1 MESSTRRKRKKN
13 VRRKNAKL
21 YPIYKMFSW
30 DLLCYYS
37 IEYLF
42 LTITK
47 GVSIS
52 DVLLLSAFYLISK
65 MLVQIPSVTICDFLG
80 RKRSIVLGNAMLVGY
95 MFTLIVAP
103 NMPLMLFA
111 MFLCAFGYA
120 IKNLSETNLLY
131 DSVATRGGDGLYSR
145 IDSKGGSLY
154 YVFDGIASL
163 VAGYLFVVNNYLPV
177 IICLLCLIIATILS
191 CGFSDV
197 YDLRQ
202 KKSKDKSL
210 LSTFKEYGN
219 DLKDTCKF
227 IFNSSRMKALIL
239 FRVVFYSLIKII
251 DIYRSDLLVDIG
263 IPEEQFSMIFA
274 VLTFIA
280 AIAVSARE
288 ALERR
293 YKNRILTVIS
303 LAYIFAVISVGVISC
318 ISASQTIL
326 PIILIMYVIAKVCS
340 AIWFVLEGKY
350 VKNFTNER
358 VRSKITFTY
367 ELIGCMAAAFASVL
381 AGELVKLVS
390 IEQAFLI
397 IGLIGL
403 LAIVLTL
410 DYMRPRFGLKPKEYA
425 KKDIEFSK

>member
-1 MESSTRRKRKKN
+1 MESSTRRKRVKDA
-13 VRRKNAKL
+13 RRKNAKL

-103 NMPLMLFA
+103 SMPLMLFS

-131 DSVATRGGDGLYSR
+131 DSVATKGGDGLYSR
-145 IDSKGGSLY
+145 LDSKGGSLY

-163 VAGYLFVVNNYLPV
+163 VAGYLFIVNNYLPV
-177 IICLLCLIIATILS
+177 LICLLCLIIATILS

-202 KKSKDKSL
+202 KKGKDKSL
-210 LSTFKEYGN
+210 LTTFKEYGS

-239 FRVVFYSLIKII
+239 F
-251 DIYRSDLLVDIG
+251 
-263 IPEEQFSMIFA
+263 
-274 VLTFIA
+274 
-280 AIAVSARE
+280 
-288 ALERR
+288 
-293 YKNRILTVIS
+293 
-303 LAYIFAVISVGVISC
+303 
-318 ISASQTIL
+318 
-326 PIILIMYVIAKVCS
+326 
-340 AIWFVLEGKY
+340 
-350 VKNFTNER
+350 
-358 VRSKITFTY
+358 
-367 ELIGCMAAAFASVL
+367 
-381 AGELVKLVS
+381 
-390 IEQAFLI
+390 
-397 IGLIGL
+397 
-403 LAIVLTL
+403 
-410 DYMRPRFGLKPKEYA
+410 
-425 KKDIEFSK
+425 

>member
-163 VAGYLFVVNNYLPV
+163 VAGYL
-177 IICLLCLIIATILS
+177 LL
-191 CGFSDV
+191 
-197 YDLRQ
+197 
-202 KKSKDKSL
+202 
-210 LSTFKEYGN
+210 
-219 DLKDTCKF
+219 
-227 IFNSSRMKALIL
+227 
-239 FRVVFYSLIKII
+239 
-251 DIYRSDLLVDIG
+251 
-263 IPEEQFSMIFA
+263 
-274 VLTFIA
+274 
-280 AIAVSARE
+280 
-288 ALERR
+288 
-293 YKNRILTVIS
+293 
-303 LAYIFAVISVGVISC
+303 
-318 ISASQTIL
+318 
-326 PIILIMYVIAKVCS
+326 
-340 AIWFVLEGKY
+340 
-350 VKNFTNER
+350 
-358 VRSKITFTY
+358 
-367 ELIGCMAAAFASVL
+367 
-381 AGELVKLVS
+381 
-390 IEQAFLI
+390 
-397 IGLIGL
+397 
-403 LAIVLTL
+403 
-410 DYMRPRFGLKPKEYA
+410 
-425 KKDIEFSK
+425 